1 MVGRMMRAHWLPGGI
16 QSFITFFRIFWVW
29 ETQLLF
35 KTFFRYVFQAF
46 SKLIRVLVI
55 PLQVNVCL
63 INVGRLR
70 PFLE

>member
-1 MVGRMMRAHWLPGGI
+1 MMMRAHRLPGGI